1 MTEHFHQPDGAEFL
15 IRSATASDAPLLAGL
30 RYAFRASLGQAIESE
45 AEFVPRCSAWMQQRL
60 KPDSLW
66 HCWIAEQ
73 QHTPAGHLWAQLIE
87 KIPNPTDEP
96 EVHAYLTNFY
106 VLEAARGKGIGS
118 RLLST
123 ALEWLQSQH
132 VDAVILWP
140 TPASRSLYL
149 RHGFAVRDDLLE
161 RILAKQH

>member
-1 MTEHFHQPDGAEFL
+1 
-15 IRSATASDAPLLAGL
+15 
-30 RYAFRASLGQAIESE
+30 
-45 AEFVPRCSAWMQQRL
+45 MQQRL
-60 KPDSLW
+60 EPGSLW
-66 HCWIAEQ
+66 RCWIAEQ
-73 QHTPAGHLWAQLIE
+73 NHMPAGHLWVQLIE

-96 EVHAYLTNFY
+96 EVHAYITNFY
-106 VLEAARGKGIGS
+106 VQEAARSQGIGS
-118 RLLST
+118 KLLVT

-161 RILAKQH
+161 RILAKHH

>member
-1 MTEHFHQPDGAEFL
+1 MTDQFHQQDGVEIL
-15 IRSATASDAPLLAGL
+15 IRPATASDALLLARF
-30 RYAFRASLGQAIESE
+30 RYAFRSSLSRTNESE
-45 AEFVPRCSAWMQQRL
+45 DEFVQRCSRWMQQRL
-60 KPDSLW
+60 EPGSLW
-66 HCWIAEQ
+66 RCWIAEQ
-73 QHTPAGHLWAQLIE
+73 NHMPAGHLWVQLIE

-96 EVHAYLTNFY
+96 EVHAYITNFY
-106 VLEAARGKGIGS
+106 VQEAARSQGIGS
-118 RLLST
+118 KLLVT

-161 RILAKQH
+161 RILAKHH